1 MPADIEARVVISGCP
16 YQTSSIG
23 MPTPHW
29 ASDVKLLLLK
39 LRETEMVKRV
49 MLLLFVGV
57 MVGGCS
63 SFKVVGQFDD
73 YDEVLVGEISAEHL
87 GGKASV
93 RLKAAKSGFTCN
105 GNTRPTYMPASLAC
119 ANQEGAGTLVCS
131 DGRRLAIKYFTKTC
145 TSGWGYGQD
154 QRGAR
159 FSFVFGYDE
168 NEAQAELTRVT
179 AQNASAPS
187 LPAYRPKETRREKGF
202 ATGTGFYVTTDG
214 VLVTN
219 YHVIDGAS
227 TITVTHT
234 DGKQYAARVVRVD
247 PANDIAVLKA
257 TVSSTA
263 APMSHQFNAERGDEV
278 FTLGYP
284 LVSLQGQEQKATFGR
299 VNALSG
305 IKDDIRFTQID
316 VPVQPGNSGGPLF
329 NRKGEVIGVVT
340 ATLDQL
346 VALRASGSLPQN
358 VNFAVKID
366 YVLPALRTV
375 AAGTPAQPRTRNDG
389 SMEISTVVRMR
400 EPSVVLVVAK

>member
-1 MPADIEARVVISGCP
+1 MIRRI
-16 YQTSSIG
+16 TS
-23 MPTPHW
+23 
-29 ASDVKLLLLK
+29 
-39 LRETEMVKRV
+39 
-49 MLLLFVGV
+49 LLFAAAIA
-57 MVGGCS
+57 GGCS
-63 SFKVVGQFDD
+63 SSFKTVGQFDD
-73 YDEVLVGEISAEHL
+73 YNEVLIGDISAEHL

-93 RLKAAKSGFTCN
+93 RLTATKSGFTCN
-105 GNTRPTYMPASLAC
+105 GNTRPTYVPMSMGC
-119 ANQEGAGTLVCS
+119 ANQEGAGTLICS

-145 TSGWGYGQD
+145 TTGWGYGVD

-159 FSFVFGYDE
+159 FSFVFGYDDVQ
-168 NEAQAELTRVT
+168 ARAELTRVA
-179 AQNASAPS
+179 AQNASAPA

-202 ATGTGFYVTTDG
+202 ATGTGFYVTADG

-227 TITVTHT
+227 AITVTHT
-234 DGKQYAARVVRVD
+234 DTGKEYPARVLRVD
-247 PANDIAVLKA
+247 PANDIAVLRTPA
-257 TVSSTA
+257 ASTA
-263 APMSHQFNAERGDEV
+263 APLSGQFGADRGDEV

-329 NRKGEVIGVVT
+329 NKKGEVIGVVT
-340 ATLDQL
+340 ATLDQ
-346 VALRASGSLPQN
+346 VAALRASGSLPQN

-375 AAGTPAQPRTRNDG
+375 ATGTPAQLRTSNER
-389 SMEISTVVRMR
+389 SMEMSTVVRMR
-400 EPSVVLVVAK
+400 APSVVLVVAK